1 MDGITINEKII
12 KITKHALHRANKR
25 KINLEDIKDAYTNYK
40 SFRRCKRVGKE
51 DSFRLLGRNGIIL
64 ILNLERD
71 VIITLMRD
79 SKQYSRS
86 RYKKEKN
93 KRQLENK
100 RLYGN
105 RAKK

>member
-1 MDGITINEKII
+1 MESINVDNKII
-12 KITKHALHRANKR
+12 RITKHALHRANKR
-25 KINLEDIKDAYTNYK
+25 EITIDDIKDALTNYK
-40 SFRRCKRVGKE
+40 SFRRCKLKGKE

-64 ILNLERD
+64 IINLERD

-79 SKQYSRS
+79 NKQYARS
-86 RYKKEKN
+86 NYKKIKN

-100 RLYGN
+100 KLYGN